1 MHLQTCFVSC
11 KSTQEREINFKTF
24 VHLIII
30 QKIYTQSTS
39 SNMRVSPQIGYS
51 KHIIILSMTSV
62 CSIVPQH
69 FLVPVASVPFSCC
82 SASLLTHRRC
92 SGVDEAQTA
101 NMLGNQC
108 CSPGFSINKS
118 LMKVILAQLTA
129 QQDSKKHNQITES
142 M

>member
-1 MHLQTCFVSC
+1 MLWYFLKWSRLCTFKPVLYRVSLLR
-11 KSTQEREINFKTF
+11 KEKLIFKTF

-30 QKIYTQSTS
+30 QKIYTQSTN
-39 SNMRVSPQIGYS
+39 SNMRVSAQTGYS
-51 KHIIILSMTSV
+51 KHIIILSMTFV
-62 CSIVPQH
+62 CSIVLQH

-82 SASLLTHRRC
+82 SASLLPHRRC

-118 LMKVILAQLTA
+118 LMKVILA
-129 QQDSKKHNQITES
+129 
-142 M
+142 